1 MIVQNRKKRNI
12 KMTFVHML
20 FVLISLICLTPFIAV
35 ITISIT
41 SEQHL
46 REFGYSVLP
55 SMIDLTAYK
64 YILSNPMQ
72 IVNAYKISI
81 IVTVFGTFFGVL
93 FMSMTAYCLSR
104 NNFIFRKQ
112 FMFYIFFTML
122 FSGGMVPKYILITQ
136 YLKLADT
143 IAVLILPTFIVVF
156 NIILLRTFM
165 QKLPPSLFE
174 SAKLDGAS
182 EFLIYVKIALPLS
195 KPSIAT
201 VSLLC
206 ALDRWNDWYTPLLYI
221 RNDALNPL
229 QYLLYL
235 MMADLQF
242 ITENMQ
248 NVPDSML
255 QTHLMPSESA
265 RMAMC
270 VLAMGPMM
278 FVFPFFQKYFVKGL
292 TVGSVKG

>member
-1 MIVQNRKKRNI
+1 
-12 KMTFVHML
+12 MTFVHML

-143 IAVLILPTFIVVF
+143 IAVLILPTFIGVF

>member
-143 IAVLILPTFIVVF
+143 IAVLILPTFIGVF